1 MRMCKAEIQ
10 KGQQKVQI
18 LKKTTVLC
26 PSRSYYSMTEHCAV
40 TIFYTVLAN
49 VSLINKQT
57 KFVKSLW
64 ILLNICLS
72 SPLIDTKFCQYAFLP

>member
-1 MRMCKAEIQ
+1 
-10 KGQQKVQI
+10 
-18 LKKTTVLC
+18 
-26 PSRSYYSMTEHCAV
+26 MTEHCALCAV
-40 TIFYTVLAN
+40 SSHPTQSSILAN